1 MAVDIGFSK
10 SAVGVG
16 AVDLFEPMILKVGAN
31 ATAAKMLPGIAVIKD
46 TNDYSV
52 KEYGSSGSAVV
63 GVLGWEE
70 TPNKW
75 RPATRD
81 TAYAVGDEVAVHYG
95 PGKIRMRLAA
105 SQTIVKGDALCLT
118 TDGYLIKA
126 TINGVVN
133 VNEAGSDTEVPT
145 GNSDVYAEALES
157 VTTTT
162 GTAGIFVFRLR

>member
-1 MAVDIGFSK
+1 MAVDIGFAK

-16 AVDLFEPMILKVGAN
+16 AEDLFEEMVLKVGAN
-31 ATAAKMLPGIAVIKD
+31 ATAAKMLPGIAVIRD

-63 GVLGWEE
+63 GVLGWEK
-70 TPNKW
+70 TPVKW

-81 TAYAVGDEVAVHYG
+81 TAYALGDEVAVHYG
-95 PGKIRMRLAA
+95 PGRIRMLLAD
-105 SQTIVKGDALCLT
+105 SQTIVKGDALALT

-126 TINGVVN
+126 TINGVVS
-133 VNEAGSDTEVPT
+133 VVESGTATKST

-157 VTTTT
+157 VTTN
-162 GTAGIFVFRLR
+162 GAVARIFVFRLR